1 MLAKVKASLGEK
13 KIPESFWAKRG
24 ISVESDEQITAL
36 VTEIEG
42 DYTAFRQEMVNSGVI
57 IDVPASSGGAK
68 EGEAFAKSLAEKR
81 NTNASDGVEGKKL

>member
-57 IDVPASSGGAK
+57 IDVPASSFAGGEGDFAAK
-68 EGEAFAKSLAEKR
+68 MKAINTAEVKP
-81 NTNASDGVEGKKL
+81 